1 MGQERKILTM
11 ILQLSCNGNNGLHNK
26 SGFILKGRK
35 ERKGKEKLENK
46 VKETMERMEWKRI
59 EE

>member
-1 MGQERKILTM
+1 M
-11 ILQLSCNGNNGLHNK
+11 IVQLSCNGNNGLHNK

-46 VKETMERMEWKRI
+46 GKETMERMECKRI